1 MNRRLLDYDFSSS
14 DLARN
19 KVLMD
24 EWKAVTSRRVSSVNW
39 FLPDYHSPYAG
50 GIYTVLRFAD
60 AFSAKGIHNRI
71 VIFDGPHHRD
81 EEAVASEI
89 RSIFPG
95 LGRLEVLINP
105 AHIPH
110 SDICIAT
117 FWPTAYVALKFNDT
131 RGKYYFIQDFEPLFY
146 AAGPYY
152 GLAEATY
159 RFGFLGITNGP
170 RLKEIYRN
178 HYGTDA
184 EYFLPTPDSGLFH
197 TSLGE
202 PRSKVSRIFFYARPA
217 MERNAFD
224 LGILALQKLKRI
236 HPHLEIVT
244 AGWDLS
250 EYEVPMPVTSLG
262 LLTLK
267 ETAEL
272 YRSCDMGLVFMFTKH
287 PSYLPGE
294 LMASG
299 CVVITNKNPDNA
311 WLLRDGENCLL
322 TEPSVSSIVETF
334 ERAMTDYDLRK
345 AVVKNGLET
354 VRQTTWDI
362 QIDRIISFVTGG

>member
-1 MNRRLLDYDFSSS
+1 
-14 DLARN
+14 
-19 KVLMD
+19 
-24 EWKAVTSRRVSSVNW
+24 
-39 FLPDYHSPYAG
+39 
-50 GIYTVLRFAD
+50 
-60 AFSAKGIHNRI
+60 
-71 VIFDGPHHRD
+71 
-81 EEAVASEI
+81 
-89 RSIFPG
+89 
-95 LGRLEVLINP
+95 
-105 AHIPH
+105 
-110 SDICIAT
+110 
-117 FWPTAYVALKFNDT
+117 
-131 RGKYYFIQDFEPLFY
+131 
-146 AAGPYY
+146 
-152 GLAEATY
+152 
-159 RFGFLGITNGP
+159 
-170 RLKEIYRN
+170 
-178 HYGTDA
+178 
-184 EYFLPTPDSGLFH
+184 
-197 TSLGE
+197 
-202 PRSKVSRIFFYARPA
+202 

-224 LGILALQKLKRI
+224 LGILALEKLKQR

-250 EYEVPMPVTSLG
+250 EYEVPMTVTSLG
-262 LLTLK
+262 MLTLK